1 VGTVPDLPAGALPA
15 ILESFPAMCPP
26 GAFQV
31 EHEASL
37 TSLEVGFQ
45 EASLTFILP
54 RKGPLIA
61 HCLASSGSI
70 GRKKVRSAHGSHG
83 GIGLNSLEIG
93 AIHALEASATVR
105 IERHRLLLALEDLV
119 LRTDAEARRA
129 NSRTLCSKRSWVCR
143 FSMRQLVGP
152 ATQIAG
158 ACSTLAF
165 PC

>member
-1 VGTVPDLPAGALPA
+1 
-15 ILESFPAMCPP
+15 MCPP

-105 IERHRLLLALEDLV
+105 IERHRLLGIDFCWLSKISSFAQTQKL
-119 LRTDAEARRA
+119 DAQTAERCARRG
-129 NSRTLCSKRSWVCR
+129 LG
-143 FSMRQLVGP
+143 FVGS
-152 ATQIAG
+152 Q
-158 ACSTLAF
+158 
-165 PC
+165 